1 MKEEKPKD
9 KGESKVKKK
18 EDEEETRRWG
28 EVGVG
33 GIGECEYQD

>member
-9 KGESKVKKK
+9 KGQSKVKKK
-18 EDEEETRRWG
+18 EDEETRRWG
-28 EVGVG
+28 EGGVG